1 MIDPKM
7 QAEIEQDS
15 SGITEMIAMLF
26 RNLVNEGFS
35 HAQALTIACRINR
48 GWNHKA
54 AVETPIIPPNI
65 RANFRNESEKQK
77 VLQDRI

>member
-26 RNLVNEGFS
+26 RNLVNEVLS
-35 HAQALTIACRINR
+35 HALALEIVKHYMTLTLTK
-48 GWNHKA
+48 G
-54 AVETPIIPPNI
+54 
-65 RANFRNESEKQK
+65 Q
-77 VLQDRI
+77 